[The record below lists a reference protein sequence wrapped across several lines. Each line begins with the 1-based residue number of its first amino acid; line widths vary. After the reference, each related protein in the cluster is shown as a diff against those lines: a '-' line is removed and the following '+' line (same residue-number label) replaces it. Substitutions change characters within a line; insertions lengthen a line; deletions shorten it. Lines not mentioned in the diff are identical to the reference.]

1 MTVLA
6 APQTA
11 QQRFEDL
18 RRKSRPG
25 LDRADLTNDD
35 APPVASF
42 DLGAPPPDPGPMAS
56 ATAGVV
62 PPNQVSAGSAQA
74 LLVPQAAR
82 SYGVTGAGVKIG
94 ILSDSFNLKGGMA
107 GDIANGS
114 LPSAVKILKDGPAS
128 GADEGR
134 AMAELVHKVA
144 PGAAIDFYSGF
155 YSEADMAAGIAALV
169 KDGCN
174 VIVDDIT
181 YLNEPFFQTGDVLQN
196 AVSSAI
202 SSGVSYFTSASN
214 EGRNFFQAGFTGLK
228 AVLPGVSGSYLAE
241 NFGSVA
247 APVTRQSLTIARGS
261 TSVFD
266 LQWDQPF
273 AGIGGSKGAAN
284 SLGMVLY
291 NSNNQIV
298 AYATLNDVN
307 RNPDQII
314 QFTNTTVSTSFSLGI
329 FSNGGTTVPG
339 LFKYI
344 VYGSGTTINDAK
356 AGQGSGTLIG
366 HEEVAAA
373 NVVGAA
379 AYNTTSAFGGKNAV
393 EGFSSVGPSSLLF
406 DASGNRLATPGSSG
420 GVDFV
425 APDGS
430 ATDVFPSFYGTS
442 AAAPN
447 AAGVAALMLQA
458 NATLTP
464 AQISA
469 GLAGSAIAATGV
481 AGSTGMG
488 LIQATTAV
496 KLALAGSTSAVA
508 QTISSGLAAANS
520 SGGVALRSGLDA
532 GLSVADAL
540 NGLASDPTAPG
551 DFYASLDPAV
561 AALPIAD
568 GPMGASAST
577 FAMVNNA
584 TIGLPYL
591 PEPAIV
597 F

>member
-1 MTVLA
+1 MTVSA
-6 APQTA
+6 APQIA
-11 QQRFEDL
+11 LQAFNDP
-18 RRKSRPG
+18 RRKFRLGSDGSVLPMV
-25 LDRADLTNDD
+25 D
-35 APPVASF
+35 AAPVA
-42 DLGAPPPDPGPMAS
+42 APEPGPVTS
-56 ATAGVV
+56 AAIVAV
-62 PPNQVSAGSAQA
+62 PANAVSAGSAQA
-74 LLVPQAAR
+74 LLAPQATR
-82 SYGVTGAGVKIG
+82 SYGVTGAGIKVG

-114 LPSAVKILKDGPAS
+114 LPTAVKILKDGPAS

-155 YSEADMAAGIAALV
+155 YGAADMAAGIAALV

-174 VIVDDIT
+174 IIVDDIT

-196 AVSSAI
+196 AVSAAI
-202 SSGVSYFTSASN
+202 NAGVSYFTSASN
-214 EGRNFFQAGFTGLK
+214 EGRNFYQASFTG
-228 AVLPGVSGSYLAE
+228 AQAALPGISGSYLAE
-241 NFGSVA
+241 NFGTAA
-247 APVTRQSLTIARGS
+247 APVTRQSLTIARG
-261 TSVFD
+261 TTGIID

-273 AGIGGSKGAAN
+273 AGIGGSKGTAN
-284 SLGMVLY
+284 SLGMALY

-307 RNPDQII
+307 RNPNQII
-314 QFTNTTVSTSFSLGI
+314 QFTNTSASTSFSLAI
-329 FSNGGTTVPG
+329 FSNGGTTIPG

-344 VYGSGTTINDAK
+344 VYGNGTTINDAK
-356 AGQGSGTLIG
+356 AGEGSGTLIG
-366 HEEVAAA
+366 HEQVAAA

-379 AYNTTSAFGGKNAV
+379 AYKTTAAFGGKNAV

-406 DASGNRLATPGSSG
+406 DAAGKRLATPASSG

-430 ATDVFPSFYGTS
+430 ATNVFPSFYGTS

-458 NATLTP
+458 NPTLTP

-469 GLAGSAIAATGV
+469 GLAGSAIAATGN

-508 QTISSGLAAANS
+508 QTISSGLAVAAT

-532 GLSVADAL
+532 GISVTDAL
-540 NGLASDPTAPG
+540 GSLVDDPTAAG
-551 DFYASLDPAV
+551 DFYASIDPGLTTLP
-561 AALPIAD
+561 AADLAA
-568 GPMGASAST
+568 GAASA

-584 TIGLPYL
+584 NFGLPYL
-591 PEPAIV
+591 TNSQTLV
-597 F
+597 

>member
-1 MTVLA
+1 MSVLA
-6 APQTA
+6 APPTA
-11 QQRFEDL
+11 QPAFNDL
-18 RRKSRPG
+18 RRKFRFG
-25 LDRADLTNDD
+25 LDGPDLAVDD
-35 APPVASF
+35 VAPVAAPEPGPVAS
-42 DLGAPPPDPGPMAS
+42 AVTVAI
-56 ATAGVV
+56 AV
-62 PPNQVSAGSAQA
+62 NRVSAGSAQA
-74 LLVPQAAR
+74 LLVPQATR
-82 SYGVTGAGVKIG
+82 SYGVTGAGIKIG
-94 ILSDSFNLKGGMA
+94 ILSDSFNVKGGMA

-114 LPSAVKILKDGPAS
+114 LPTAVKILKDGPAS

-155 YSEADMAAGIAALV
+155 YSAADMAAGIAALV
-169 KDGCN
+169 RDGCN
-174 VIVDDIT
+174 IIVDDIT
-181 YLNEPFFQTGDVLQN
+181 YLNEPFFQTGDALQN
-196 AVSSAI
+196 AVSTAI
-202 SSGVSYFTSASN
+202 TAGVSYFTSASN
-214 EGRNFFQAGFTGLK
+214 AGRNFYQASFSGVQ
-228 AVLPGVSGSYLAE
+228 AALPGISGSYLAE
-241 NFGSVA
+241 NFGTAA
-247 APVTRQSLTIARGS
+247 APVTRQSLTIGRG
-261 TSVFD
+261 TTGIID

-284 SLGMVLY
+284 SLGMALY

-307 RNPDQII
+307 RNPNQII
-314 QFTNTTVSTSFSLGI
+314 QFTNTTASTSFSLAI
-329 FSNGGTTVPG
+329 FSNGGTTTPG

-366 HEEVAAA
+366 HEQVAAA

-379 AYNTTSAFGGKNAV
+379 SYTTTAAFGGKNLV

-406 DASGNRLATPGSSG
+406 DAAGHRLAPPGSSG

-430 ATDVFPSFYGTS
+430 ATNVFPSFFGTS

-447 AAGVAALMLQA
+447 AAAVAALMLQA
-458 NATLTP
+458 NPTLTP

-469 GLAGSAIAATGV
+469 GLAGSAIAATGT

-496 KLALAGSTSAVA
+496 KLALAGATGAVA
-508 QTISSGLAAANS
+508 QTIASGLAAATAS
-520 SGGVALRSGLDA
+520 AGVAIRSGLDA
-532 GLSVADAL
+532 GFSVDDAL
-540 NGLASDPTAPG
+540 GSLADDPTAAG
-551 DFYASLDPAV
+551 DFYARIDPGM
-561 AALPIAD
+561 AALVPASD
-568 GPMGASAST
+568 LSVGAAASV

-584 TIGLPYL
+584 TMGLPYL
-591 PEPAIV
+591 TNPQTM